1 MSRIARQKSSTGY
14 YHVILR
20 GVAKQIIFED
30 RSDRFFFINIMKKYI
45 TASGQS
51 VVCYCLMENHVHL
64 LIYDRTDAISLVMQK
79 IGGCYSMYFN
89 NKYDRT
95 GHLFQNRFLSEVVE
109 NDRYLVTVFRYILN
123 NPPKAGICA
132 ASEYEWSSYGLYGGR
147 DGFIDTS
154 EIERIIGGPDAYESF
169 IAASNEDDCLEYT
182 GYIHDDQWVERRIRE
197 ILGVVSGNEVKA
209 YDKKRRNAAI
219 SQLRSGGLTIKQIER
234 HTGISRGVIQKLR

>member
-30 RSDRFFFINIMKKYI
+30 RSDRLFFINIMKKYI

-64 LIYDRTDAISLVMQK
+64 LMYDRTDAISLVMQK

-95 GHLFQNRFLSEVVE
+95 GHLFQNLISGWSE
-109 NDRYLVTVFRYILN
+109 
-123 NPPKAGICA
+123 G
-132 ASEYEWSSYGLYGGR
+132 
-147 DGFIDTS
+147 
-154 EIERIIGGPDAYESF
+154 
-169 IAASNEDDCLEYT
+169 
-182 GYIHDDQWVERRIRE
+182 
-197 ILGVVSGNEVKA
+197 
-209 YDKKRRNAAI
+209 
-219 SQLRSGGLTIKQIER
+219 
-234 HTGISRGVIQKLR
+234 